1 MTTGVRS
8 LFCHPEP
15 GPEASSGSIDF
26 GISVFGF
33 KNLGFKAPP
42 LWAGF
47 FTFHEVKKT
56 GSGSGHWEYN
66 VQEILEK
73 AFPLTNPSPGR

>member
-1 MTTGVRS
+1 MTTGFRS

-33 KNLGFKAPP
+33 KNLGFKAPSVGGV
-42 LWAGF
+42 LYLG
-47 FTFHEVKKT
+47 VKWDIVWSVIKDKMPKFK
-56 GSGSGHWEYN
+56 SQIEN
-66 VQEILEK
+66 ILKEME
-73 AFPLTNPSPGR
+73 T

>member
-1 MTTGVRS
+1 MTTGFRS

-15 GPEASSGSIDF
+15 GPELDSGSIDF

-42 LWAGF
+42 LYAGL
-47 FTFHEVKKT
+47 FTQIKGVVICY
-56 GSGSGHWEYN
+56 GSWITPKG
-66 VQEILEK
+66 EK
-73 AFPLTNPSPGR
+73 IKFKI

>member
-1 MTTGVRS
+1 MTTGFRS

-15 GPEASSGSIDF
+15 GPELDSGSIDF

-42 LWAGF
+42 LWGSLLLRLF
-47 FTFHEVKKT
+47 FYDAFLPFQQAPFYPTFCLT
-56 GSGSGHWEYN
+56 L
-66 VQEILEK
+66 QE
-73 AFPLTNPSPGR
+73 TV

>member
-1 MTTGVRS
+1 MTTGFRS

-15 GPEASSGSIDF
+15 GPELDSGSIDF

-42 LWAGF
+42 LYA
-47 FTFHEVKKT
+47 KL
-56 GSGSGHWEYN
+56 S
-66 VQEILEK
+66 
-73 AFPLTNPSPGR
+73 

>member
-1 MTTGVRS
+1 MTTGFRS

-33 KNLGFKAPP
+33 KNLVFKAR

-47 FTFHEVKKT
+47 FT
-56 GSGSGHWEYN
+56 
-66 VQEILEK
+66 EK
-73 AFPLTNPSPGR
+73 ALKDSQRFELLKRR